1 MKRTIALLF
10 LMLATAVAYSGT
22 SDPADVSQ
30 AYSYLNKLRVRAGM
44 IEFIKNQQLEKS
56 AANHANY
63 LADNFIE
70 GHFETQGTPGFTGV
84 EPKDRT
90 SYAGYRSLA
99 VSENVSSGNSDSL
112 DSIDGLMSAIYHRI
126 GFLDLVNNEIGI
138 GSARVSQPNPYSGYV
153 YNMGNSGYNAL
164 CQGPAFSGAGSYYYD
179 VCQPNLNIDGKA
191 FDNVT
196 HQAQGNNPKIVQWPV
211 DGDQEVPPVFYE
223 ESPDPLPDYSVSGYP
238 ITLQFNPL
246 SFTKVNVTQFKLY
259 RDQDNTEVT
268 PTRLL
273 NQKTDPNKKLSGLEF
288 ALFPLTRLEWN
299 TSYRVEAK
307 YTDDAG
313 KENALTWRFKT
324 RSLGVPYF
332 TVTGKGEELSVPP
345 TATFAVYVPPT
356 KSSPTIGQINYSF
369 SGGLNIQ
376 SSFKDGNTLLIT
388 LSGKDGQKAQ
398 FTFSGGRTFK
408 VNVSANA
415 SLPKT
420 DTASPNNTTV
430 KLPSLKDAY
439 AVNATG
445 KIITTTAKFA
455 GGIAVNG
462 GDYQKQVVQNVS
474 DTVDVSGEITVPS
487 SHKGK
492 VVDIFVYAET
502 TLPPDP
508 QVYYFMVG
516 EGGTISFWD
525 QKPANLVAFM
535 KGVKLGATQKVTM
548 YQGNFYFAGHL
559 KVHFGY
565 RLSAGTIT
573 TNGEAIEVTIK

>member
-10 LMLATAVAYSGT
+10 LLLATEAYSAT
-22 SDPADVSQ
+22 SDPAEVSQ
-30 AYSYLNKLRVRAGM
+30 AYAYLNQLRVRAGLTA
-44 IEFIKNQQLEKS
+44 FSKNPQLEK
-56 AANHANY
+56 AATNHANY
-63 LADNFIE
+63 LADNAIE

-90 SYAGYRSLA
+90 SYAGYRSLT

-112 DSIDGLMSAIYHRI
+112 DSIDGLMSAIYHRL
-126 GFLDLVNNEIGI
+126 GFLDLVNNEVGI
-138 GSARVSQPNPYSGYV
+138 GSGRVSQPNPFSAYV
-153 YNMGNSGYNAL
+153 YNMGNSGYNTL
-164 CQGPAFSGAGSYYYD
+164 CQGPAFSGVGSYYYA
-179 VCQPNLNIDGKA
+179 VCQPNINIEGKA

-211 DGDQEVPPVFYE
+211 AGDQDVLPVFYE

-238 ITLQFNPL
+238 ISLQFNPL

-259 RDQDNTEVT
+259 RDQDSTEVT

-273 NQKTDPNKKLSGLEF
+273 NQTTDPNKKLSGLEF
-288 ALFPLTRLEWN
+288 ALFPLVRLEWN
-299 TSYRVEAK
+299 TAYRVEAK
-307 YTDDAG
+307 YIDDAG

-332 TVTGKGEELSVPP
+332 TVTGSGEELSVPP

-356 KSSPTIGQINYSF
+356 SSSPTIGQINYSF

-408 VNVSANA
+408 LNVSAIA
-415 SLPKT
+415 SLPKI
-420 DTASPNNTTV
+420 DISSPITNTTV
-430 KLPSLKDAY
+430 KFPSLKDAY
-439 AVNATG
+439 AINATG
-445 KIITTTAKFA
+445 KMTTTTAKFA

-462 GDYQKQVVQNVS
+462 GVYQKQVVQNVS

-502 TLPPDP
+502 TLPPDSP
-508 QVYYFMVG
+508 VYYFMLG

-535 KGVKLGATQKVTM
+535 KGVKLGTTQKVTM
-548 YQGNFYFAGHL
+548 YQGKFAFTGHL
-559 KVHFGY
+559 KIHFGY
-565 RLSAGTIT
+565 RLPAGTII
-573 TNGEAIEVTIK
+573 TNGEAIDVTIK